1 MIKKVLHLNT
11 VSKEVIMGN
20 VLIIEDDIQ
29 LNLVVSEYFKLKGFN
44 TLSIYDGMEAI
55 EAIDNLCNTNISLYV
70 VDINL
75 PNYNG
80 IDILKYIRQTD
91 LQTPIIIITASLE
104 IENFIEAFDNGCSE
118 YIKKPFHIKELEI
131 RVNKLLDN
139 EYKSI
144 YFTAELYFN
153 VNRKTLFFKDKE
165 IELRNKER
173 RFIEILVQ
181 NRNKVVP
188 VEVVCDYIWEGEIKE
203 NYPIRQLLADLRK
216 KLPLDIIKTKI
227 RQGYMVEVQNEK

>member
-1 MIKKVLHLNT
+1 
-11 VSKEVIMGN
+11 MGN

-55 EAIDNLCNTNISLYV
+55 EAIDNLSNTNISLYV

-104 IENFIEAFDNGCSE
+104 IENFIEAFDNACSE

-144 YFTAELYFN
+144 YFTDELYFN